1 MKDINELIG
10 LIKGIDFDGVIND
23 MEVFAI
29 QEWLDKNRGL
39 VLSETEEKLINL
51 LEDVLEDGVIDDRE
65 KDLVFKMID
74 DFNKGFE
81 DTDGKLNELNGILN
95 GVICDNV
102 INAEEV
108 YRLKDWMDKYGY
120 IIREDQ
126 ASRILC
132 VLIDRILEDN
142 IVTEDEE
149 TQLLSVISNKV
160 KKSQFEYKLD
170 KLCQKIKDNKYIGI
184 DLIDILDDEMAMNEI
199 HKRAE
204 RQLIN
209 AIVSSSYRY
218 IDKEIIII
226 SLVLIAML
234 NYDGSYYD
242 KVREVYKKA
251 YEYYSCQ
258 KVESVIREILSFY
271 RRTEDYLT
279 RQRTINVV
287 LEKSIVPMTFLPAYF
302 DFIYDIYKLN
312 FEYELPEN
320 LHEEFKFVFDGLR
333 NSMQTD
339 SDSLS
344 INVTHKTYKLIVT
357 TKKLINSRE
366 GLDELINLSI
376 IVVKLIDKYFWDK
389 EEIVSNPYIKAGY
402 EGWKQSQE
410 KSIRSERNRSRSEF
424 RSRWEPKLVYK
435 RNKVYLLLPTHRISA
450 KYDYRDIRVEIINN
464 NEILYSNNECYIKEI
479 IGGYQ
484 LEQDKVEI
492 KNPLGKLSYKV
503 YVGDKVLYKSDD
515 KLYRN
520 YIIFKED
527 GNEIENN
534 TDYEGLV
541 FICYGN
547 ELQDADII
555 QEELNYKIASK
566 NVGRGDSVYIEGE
579 YFNFSAMEKPDIYGT
594 YYEESFIRKVDTS
607 SNIVIFENVN
617 VLIFET
623 SELSDKFEVI
633 IDNHRHKLN
642 DFEYKRNS
650 KAGKFRYLLKLE
662 IENSGIHK
670 IEVKQII
677 GSKSKSLFDK
687 TFAIDKS
694 LRYEC
699 KEFSMGN
706 YSVYVKSDLLNRDID
721 KVISSKN
728 FDFNVLSFSY
738 GNEEYSFVFPLELEF
753 YRLDQREWRH
763 LSEDIWIDE
772 IMNDTK
778 LYIYNSQYDG
788 MLVYDDSGKVLS
800 NHIEVKDYGEY
811 KVIPI
816 GFLRSYSNYKF
827 ISLIFTIDGKISKR
841 LVCCNQDELDKEKTE
856 IEFISDTNELK
867 VTPYYKGKNRV
878 YFEILNNSGE
888 KVYKSELLESG
899 NSEVVDYVSTF
910 EEYNIRFYEK
920 KKGALLG
927 NKLVLASFNRIFVSK
942 DDLTD
947 RSFRIKYAY
956 YDVYHKNSS
965 YEEKSLEL
973 KNTYIHFDEQV
984 DKDFFKASIYKMTGA
999 GKFYLERINPVEVEI
1014 CGKLTDKLMD
1024 VYITNEGDG
1033 LLLDEKQDSILNNID
1048 YDNAPDIFL
1057 YSISLRMEED

>member
-10 LIKGIDFDGVIND
+10 LIRGINFDGVIND
-23 MEVFAI
+23 MEVYALE
-29 QEWLDKNRGL
+29 EWLDANRGL
-39 VLSETEEKLINL
+39 LLSDKEEKLVNL
-51 LEDVLEDGVIDDRE
+51 IQDVLEDGIIDDRE
-65 KDLVFKMID
+65 KDLVFEMID
-74 DFNKGFE
+74 DFSKDDVDKE
-81 DTDGKLNELNGILN
+81 SKVDELNGILN
-95 GVICDNV
+95 GIICDNV

-126 ASRILC
+126 ASRNLC
-132 VLIDRILEDN
+132 VLIDGILEDN
-142 IVTEDEE
+142 IVTKDEE
-149 TQLLSVISNKV
+149 TQLLSVISNRV
-160 KKSQFEYKLD
+160 KNSQFEYKLD
-170 KLCQKIKDNKYIGI
+170 KLCEKVKDNKYIGI
-184 DLIDILDDEMAMNEI
+184 DLIDILDDERAMNEI
-199 HKRAE
+199 HLRAD
-204 RQLIN
+204 RSLTY
-209 AIVSSSYRY
+209 AMLSSSYRGVN
-218 IDKEIIII
+218 KEIIVV

-234 NYDGSYYD
+234 NYDGNYYD
-242 KVREVYKKA
+242 KVRKIYKEA
-251 YEYYSCQ
+251 YGCYSIQ
-258 KVESVIREILSFY
+258 KVETSIREILGYYKSS
-271 RRTEDYLT
+271 DDLLT

-287 LEKSIVPMTFLPAYF
+287 LEKAIVPMTYLPAYF

-320 LHEEFKFVFDGLR
+320 LHEEFRFVFEGLR
-333 NSMQTD
+333 NNMLSDGD
-339 SDSLS
+339 SIS

-357 TKKLINSRE
+357 TKKLISKQE
-366 GLDELINLSI
+366 GLDALISLSI
-376 IVVKLIDKYFWDK
+376 IVVKLIDKYFWDR
-389 EEIVSNPYIKAGY
+389 EEAVYNPYIKTGY
-402 EGWKQSQE
+402 EGWKRSQE
-410 KSIRSERNRSRSEF
+410 QSIRSERNRSRSEI

-435 RNKVYLLLPTHRISA
+435 WNKIYLLLPTHRISA
-450 KYDYRDIRVEIINN
+450 KYDYRDIRVEIMNDD
-464 NEILYSNNECYIKEI
+464 EIVYSNNECYIKEI

-503 YVGDKVLYKSDD
+503 YVGDKVLYKSED

-520 YIIFKED
+520 YIVFKED
-527 GNEIENN
+527 GNEIDNN
-534 TDYEGLV
+534 TNYEGPA
-541 FICYGN
+541 FFCYRD
-547 ELQDADII
+547 EVQDVEIV
-555 QEELNYKIASK
+555 QEELNYKVASK
-566 NVGRGDSVYIEGE
+566 IVRQGDSVYIEGE
-579 YFNFSAMEKPDIYGT
+579 YFNFSAMEKPDIYGK
-594 YYEESFIRKVDTS
+594 YYEDCFIRKNGTTT
-607 SNIVIFENVN
+607 NIAIFEEVN

-623 SELSDKFEVI
+623 AELTDKFEII
-633 IDNHRHKLN
+633 IDNHRHKLE
-642 DFEYKRNS
+642 DFEHKNYS
-650 KAGKFRYLLKLE
+650 KAGKYKYLLNIE
-662 IENSGIHK
+662 IENPGIHK
-670 IEVKQII
+670 IEVKQIV
-677 GSKSKSLFDK
+677 GSKSKSLFEK
-687 TFAIDKS
+687 IFALDRS
-694 LRYEC
+694 LQYKCDE
-699 KEFSMGN
+699 ESMGN

-856 IEFISDTNELK
+856 IEFFSDTNELL

-878 YFEILNNSGE
+878 YFEIFNNSGE

-1033 LLLDEKQDSILNNID
+1033 LLLDEKRDSILNNID